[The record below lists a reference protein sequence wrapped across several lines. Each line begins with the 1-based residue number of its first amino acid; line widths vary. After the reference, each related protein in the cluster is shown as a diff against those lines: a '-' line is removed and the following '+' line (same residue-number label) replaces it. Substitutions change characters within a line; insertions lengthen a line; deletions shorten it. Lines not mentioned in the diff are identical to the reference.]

1 MKSTNIENV
10 VICRSNGKY
19 GYTVHY
25 KSGRSKTVETGLPI
39 VMPVN
44 VHNFIVNSPYSVAND
59 CKYSD
64 YHEVIY
70 YNSDIRTHLPG

>member
-1 MKSTNIENV
+1 MKTTNIENV
-10 VICRSNGKY
+10 VIYRSKGIY

-25 KSGRSKTVETGLPI
+25 KSGRSKTVVTGLPI
-39 VMPVN
+39 AMSVN

-59 CKYSD
+59 CKYTD

-70 YNSDIRTHLPG
+70 YDRDIRT